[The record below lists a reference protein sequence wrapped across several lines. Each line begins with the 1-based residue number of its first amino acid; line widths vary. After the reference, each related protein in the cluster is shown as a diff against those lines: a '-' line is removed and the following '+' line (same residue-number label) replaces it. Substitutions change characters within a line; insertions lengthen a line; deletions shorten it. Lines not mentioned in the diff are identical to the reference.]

1 MKQRSKSGVFKT
13 DFDVDD
19 RRADIVGRTHN
30 RDAVEADDAV
40 NGGIKMSHLFT
51 VAGSE
56 PVDLDQI
63 ADQFRLDIDKL
74 PPGSPLLK
82 AGPLASQT
90 GVQEFLV
97 VVRGNEEP
105 HIHPDGDLIVF
116 VLEGGGYF
124 ELPTTSATTQA
135 PEGSTVVIPKGVC
148 HAYFNLSATDSVLLA
163 TFSPINSKADCPT
176 VYQ

>member
-1 MKQRSKSGVFKT
+1 MN
-13 DFDVDD
+13 
-19 RRADIVGRTHN
+19 TH
-30 RDAVEADDAV
+30 
-40 NGGIKMSHLFT
+40 HLFT
-51 VAGSE
+51 VADQE
-56 PVDLDQI
+56 PIDLDQL
-63 ADQFRLDIDKL
+63 ANGLREDIDKL

-82 AGPLASQT
+82 ATPLASQT

-105 HIHPDGDLIVF
+105 HIHPEGDLIVV

-124 ELPTTSATTQA
+124 ELPSTSTKTDA
-135 PEGSTVVIPKGVC
+135 PEGSTVVIPKSVC

-176 VYQ
+176 CD